1 MALTFENGF
10 KIFVRLYSVLVIN
23 SIIFHD
29 IFANIDFLTLS
40 IWLLFSLKRMIYMM
54 FSTLS
59 KKLPYSIRVLANF
72 EVKLLFLKER
82 KVLKSFSKGST
93 SLANIYIYIYM
104 YIYICLAT
112 RQGVSWS
119 HNNNILKFRDLESIY
134 SVHIYCFYSCIQPDD
149 GVLDR
154 NL

>member
-93 SLANIYIYIYM
+93 SLANIYIYIYICI
-104 YIYICLAT
+104 YIYALP
-112 RQGVSWS
+112 QGKV
-119 HNNNILKFRDLESIY
+119 
-134 SVHIYCFYSCIQPDD
+134 
-149 GVLDR
+149 
-154 NL
+154 